1 MALIRNYGKY
11 KVNILCF
18 IGNLCQK
25 CGSKKK
31 KKKKKKKKFFFGI
44 KQKNGNFKPS
54 IPFLHRKTTNF
65 TGLWA

>member
-1 MALIRNYGKY
+1 MALSRNYGKY
-11 KVNILCF
+11 KVNLLCF
-18 IGNLCQK
+18 IGNLCKK

-31 KKKKKKKKFFFGI
+31 KKKNFFGI

>member
-1 MALIRNYGKY
+1 MFYRQFMSKMR
-11 KVNILCF
+11 F
-18 IGNLCQK
+18 
-25 CGSKKK
+25 KKK

>member
-1 MALIRNYGKY
+1 MFYRQFMSKMR
-11 KVNILCF
+11 F
-18 IGNLCQK
+18 
-25 CGSKKK
+25 KKK
-31 KKKKKKKKFFFGI
+31 KKKIFFGI